1 MNVFLGAKMLDGA
14 EALNLGLS
22 TSTSVGLTLP
32 MLTIYGS
39 LNSPSSLS
47 TDGRS
52 IELASGLFYF
62 KISPVSS

>member
-22 TSTSVGLTLP
+22 TSTSVALTLP
-32 MLTIYGS
+32 MLTTYGS
-39 LNSPSSLS
+39 LNRPSSLS
-47 TDGRS
+47 TDGGSVERS
-52 IELASGLFYF
+52 DFFYF